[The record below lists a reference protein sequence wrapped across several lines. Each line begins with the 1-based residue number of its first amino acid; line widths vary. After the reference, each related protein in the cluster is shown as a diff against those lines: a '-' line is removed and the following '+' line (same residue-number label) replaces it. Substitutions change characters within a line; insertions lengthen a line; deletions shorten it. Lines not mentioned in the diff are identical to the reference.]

1 MFFRF
6 RSLHSMAM
14 CVWGSHLYHSTFTA
28 HCMPV
33 TEQYHYTRWLGDKCE
48 KLRQPTAAF
57 MLKSPSAATAFGAHI
72 VFLVCNGHPI
82 LIDIKIFLSPFGI
95 ELYCILSESG
105 MCSPVQFVRNELA
118 FGFSGSWH

>member
-6 RSLHSMAM
+6 RSLRSMAM
-14 CVWGSHLYHSTFTA
+14 CVWGSHLYHSTFK
-28 HCMPV
+28 HIICLSLSSIII
-33 TEQYHYTRWLGDKCE
+33 LGGWEISVKSYGSLLLG
-48 KLRQPTAAF
+48 LR
-57 MLKSPSAATAFGAHI
+57 LKSPSATTAFGAHI
-72 VFLVCNGHPI
+72 VFLVCNGHPL

-105 MCSPVQFVRNELA
+105 MCSPVQFVRNQLA